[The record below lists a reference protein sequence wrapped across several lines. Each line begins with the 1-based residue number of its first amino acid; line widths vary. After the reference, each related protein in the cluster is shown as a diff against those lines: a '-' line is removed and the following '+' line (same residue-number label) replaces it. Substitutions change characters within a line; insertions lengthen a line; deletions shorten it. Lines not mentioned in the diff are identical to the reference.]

1 MHPLTT
7 PAGAVHIAGDLVM
20 PLRQVLKAYA
30 METRVEALRVLRTP
44 GLSVPFLLLPVPIY
58 LFFGT
63 ILPAAEI
70 VKNPALGSY
79 LFCSWCVY
87 AAMGPAMFGAG
98 CTLAAEREAGVFRLR
113 RALPSPP
120 GAWLVAK
127 TVVAMAFTAL
137 AVVSIGLASRIA
149 GATPLSL
156 GQMLII
162 GLTMV
167 AGAPAFCALGL
178 FVGARASGSS
188 APAIINVIFL
198 PMLWLSGLFFP
209 LPGFLE
215 KLVVLWPAFHLNQV
229 AIGLAGVKGFSY
241 VPPAISAAVLLGV
254 AVLFGGL
261 AIRRLARHG

>member
-1 MHPLTT
+1 MYPLTT
-7 PAGAVHIAGDLVM
+7 PAVTSAVDHDVVM
-20 PLRQVLKAYA
+20 PLQLVLRAYA
-30 METRVEALRVLRTP
+30 METRNEALRVLRTP

-63 ILPAAEI
+63 ILPAGEI
-70 VKNPALGSY
+70 AKNPALGSY

-127 TVVAMAFTAL
+127 TVVSMAFTAL
-137 AVVSIGLASRIA
+137 AVVSIGIAARIV

-156 GQMLII
+156 GKMLII

-188 APAIINVIFL
+188 APAIINVVFL

-215 KLVVLWPAFHLNQV
+215 KLVVIWPAFHLNQV
-229 AIGLAGVKGFSY
+229 AIGLAGVAGFSY
-241 VPPAISAAVLLGV
+241 VPPAISAAVLAGV

-261 AIRRLARHG
+261 AIRRLASHG